1 MSIKRF
7 YQNVEAVEAEGGF
20 GVALD
25 GRRVRTPGR
34 ATLCLQSLAL
44 AEAVAAE
51 WQAQGET
58 IRPDSMILMQIAATA
73 TDRVSGRRD
82 AVVSEIAGY
91 ARSDLLCHRAEAP
104 PNLVARQQAEW
115 QPLLDWAAAQYG
127 ARFTATVG
135 VMPAEQPADTLAA
148 CHAAVDAYDDLA
160 LAALH
165 LATSSTGSLV
175 ITLALAADRLGPEE
189 AWSCSQLDETFQ
201 IERWGLDAEAERR
214 RENIRSDIAAAAR
227 FLKLLRE

>member
-1 MSIKRF
+1 M
-7 YQNVEAVEAEGGF
+7 
-20 GVALD
+20 
-25 GRRVRTPGR
+25 RTPGR
-34 ATLCLQSLAL
+34 TTLCLPSYAL

-51 WQAQGET
+51 WQAQGEK

-104 PNLVARQQAEW
+104 PDLVARQQAEW

-127 ARFTATVG
+127 ARFTATTG

-148 CHAAVDAYDDLA
+148 CRAAVDAYDDLE

-165 LATSSTGSLV
+165 LATSSAGSLV
-175 ITLALAADRLGPEE
+175 IALAFAAGRLGPEE
-189 AWSCSQLDETFQ
+189 AWACSQLDETFQ

-227 FLKLLRE
+227 FLQLLRE